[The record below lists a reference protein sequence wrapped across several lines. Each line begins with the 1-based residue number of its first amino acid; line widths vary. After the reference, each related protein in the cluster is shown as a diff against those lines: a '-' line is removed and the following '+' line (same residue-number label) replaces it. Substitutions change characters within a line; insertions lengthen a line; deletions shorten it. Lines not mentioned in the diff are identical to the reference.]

1 MVTHLIRLEDF
12 RPQFPK
18 PHLLLAVS
26 RSVFVETEIVTNSCN
41 KPKILYSTCHAIK
54 FRPIFQQHS
63 YCYSLIVRFAP
74 TGWSTLR
81 VTLGSCLVFTNN
93 GPW

>member
-41 KPKILYSTCHAIK
+41 KPKILYSTCHQVQAHLSAAFLLLQFDCKI
-54 FRPIFQQHS
+54 RPNWLEHAES
-63 YCYSLIVRFAP
+63 HA
-74 TGWSTLR
+74 G
-81 VTLGSCLVFTNN
+81 
-93 GPW
+93 